1 MFGPHFSKN
10 SDCKIKFNDGAG
22 FLPALN
28 FCRKRGEHR
37 LRYYMLNKSRG
48 TVSATSDPF
57 FKTVMDCFP
66 TDMSTGLYPVGRL
79 DIDTEGLLVITDDGE
94 LTFRLTRPEFGFVK
108 RYLFMAFGSLT
119 SAGKEK
125 IEMGG
130 VLYGNGKTAKPARI
144 EHLEHESV
152 AACSKYIPAEKLEHC
167 MKNPGGAVSV
177 GIIAVTEGQRHEV
190 KLLLKGAGCSVFYL
204 KRLSVGEIH
213 LDESL
218 APGEFREF
226 TPEEKALAEEYRKI
240 WIDL

>member
-1 MFGPHFSKN
+1 
-10 SDCKIKFNDGAG
+10 
-22 FLPALN
+22 
-28 FCRKRGEHR
+28 
-37 LRYYMLNKSRG
+37 MLNKPRG

-66 TDMSTGLYPVGRL
+66 TEMSTGLYPVGRL
-79 DIDTEGLLVITDDGE
+79 DIDTEGLLIITDDGE

-108 RYLFMAFGSLT
+108 RYFFMAFGKLT
-119 SAGKEK
+119 SGGKEK
-125 IEMGG
+125 IEKGG
-130 VLYGNGKTAKPARI
+130 TLYGNGKAAKPARI
-144 EHLEHESV
+144 EYIEHGTV
-152 AACSKYIPAEKLEHC
+152 AACSKYISAEKLEHC
-167 MKNPGGAVSV
+167 MKNPGGDVSIGV
-177 GIIAVTEGQRHEV
+177 IAVTEGQRHEV
-190 KLLLKGAGCSVFYL
+190 KLLLKGAGCGIFYL